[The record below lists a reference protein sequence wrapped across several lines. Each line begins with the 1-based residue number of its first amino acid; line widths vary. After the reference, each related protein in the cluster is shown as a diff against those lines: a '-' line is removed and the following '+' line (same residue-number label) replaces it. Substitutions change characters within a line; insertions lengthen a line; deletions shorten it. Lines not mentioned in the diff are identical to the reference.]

1 MFYFQMSL
9 QNLPKCYKPPL
20 VDPWGQQDLWMQ
32 NVEFS
37 HDTWCSCSHWLSH
50 LLSIACPL
58 DSKNRS
64 RTIHEIIN
72 IGQNCDNLLSLRALP
87 SVPADPWSGPGDA
100 AAGGAADHAGG
111 DAGGGPDETE
121 RDAPIPEE
129 ELFEIL
135 ENAEKDENI
144 PG

>member
-1 MFYFQMSL
+1 M
-9 QNLPKCYKPPL
+9 
-20 VDPWGQQDLWMQ
+20 
-32 NVEFS
+32 
-37 HDTWCSCSHWLSH
+37 
-50 LLSIACPL
+50 
-58 DSKNRS
+58 
-64 RTIHEIIN
+64 
-72 IGQNCDNLLSLRALP
+72 SLRALP
-87 SVPADPWSGPGDA
+87 SVPADSWSGPGDA

-129 ELFEIL
+129 ELFELL